1 MPILK
6 VDILGSKIDINY
18 EDSEKEKLMQLI
30 HQFKKR
36 LKDFPSSGK
45 INNKSII
52 FLSALKAEDEL
63 EENKKKL
70 LTYESDHNLMK
81 ENIDIISKLNN
92 KIILLNSQIEVL
104 KIQNSKEI
112 EENISI
118 LEKISNLQNLIELI
132 KNKIKDA
139 IN

>member
-36 LKDFPSSGK
+36 LKDFSPSGK

-104 KIQNSKEI
+104 KIQNSKET

>member
-36 LKDFPSSGK
+36 LKDFSPSGK

>member
-70 LTYESDHNLMK
+70 LTYESDHNVMK